1 MGFGTTILGKIS
13 GSGSLEASERLLF
26 NGVIGFRGAVDGVG
40 CSTVVQGLAHAFS
53 DRTRKRVC
61 VVDTHI
67 LYPAMY
73 GLLCNPFDSDVKAT
87 LKDWFSSEVG
97 IAERIIDTRYKR
109 VSLLGCYNRRITD
122 VFSTTDTVKLVDD
135 TFEVLKDLFDIIL
148 VDLSHEFTQISMATA
163 IKCNKIITII
173 DPSATCINNLTQS
186 LNNLAISAVPFGKFT
201 STIINKYSDKGYL
214 GLSSIVAKSKL
225 NTIGIIPYSRMI
237 FENGARSRSNW
248 GANTPD
254 EGVAAYNE
262 VIDNLLCSLVNET
275 PLEIIDV
282 AEQEALDEAVNA
294 SPVKNKKKARQIE
307 LRKRE
312 ALLQE
317 KTPEEMEAIKQQR
330 YEDNQKRL
338 RNIEKLEQPHKRDDE
353 GEEEEVDLL
362 GDLPDL
368 TQQGTE
374 APGETPAAEKS
385 SGLFGFLKKKD
396 QSKSEEDDSVGFAD
410 SLVDDEARWDVPQNN
425 NNNNQGGG
433 F

>member
-40 CSTVVQGLAHAFS
+40 CSTIVQGLAHAFS
-53 DRTRKRVC
+53 DRTHKRVC

-87 LKDWFSSEVG
+87 LKDWFSTEVG
-97 IAERIIDTRYKR
+97 IPERIIDTKFKR
-109 VSLLGCYNRRITD
+109 ISLLGCFNRRITD
-122 VFSTTDTVKLVDD
+122 VFSTTDTIKLVDD

-148 VDLSHEFTQISMATA
+148 VDLSHEFTQIAMCAA

-201 STIINKYSDKGYL
+201 NTIINKYSDKGYL

-225 NTIGIIPYSRMI
+225 NTIGVIPYSRMI

-254 EGVAAYNE
+254 AGVEEFNA

-282 AEQEALDEAVNA
+282 AEREAIDEAVNN
-294 SPVKNKKKARQIE
+294 SPMKNKKKARQIE
-307 LRKRE
+307 IRKRE
-312 ALLQE
+312 ALLSE
-317 KTPEEMEAIKQQR
+317 RTPEEMEAIKQKRHEEAARKQAMLQR
-330 YEDNQKRL
+330 QERGTADTEED
-338 RNIEKLEQPHKRDDE
+338 
-353 GEEEEVDLL
+353 EVDLL
-362 GDLPDL
+362 GDLQDL
-368 TQQGTE
+368 SQQAQPATQQA
-374 APGETPAAEKS
+374 APA
-385 SGLFGFLKKKD
+385 SGGRFGFLKKKS
-396 QSKSEEDDSVGFAD
+396 QQPVEDNNAVGFGD
-410 SLVDDEARWDVPQNN
+410 GLVDDEARWDTPQDDNN
-425 NNNNQGGG
+425 NNGGD